1 MLLKYDLEGNDIL
14 VFPSAKRLAFYGSH
28 PFILLF
34 NRRKNMTRIDLTP
47 FYRSAIGFDRMANL
61 VDNLFQTPETGNTN
75 FPPYNIEKIGETD
88 YRITMAVA
96 GFAEADLDVTIHEGT
111 LIVTGHANQETLDE
125 DKTFL
130 YRGIAG
136 RQFERRF
143 QLADF
148 IEIKSASLKNGL
160 LHIDLKRE
168 VPEKLKPR
176 KINIGN
182 HQTLE
187 ENIH

>member
-1 MLLKYDLEGNDIL
+1 
-14 VFPSAKRLAFYGSH
+14 
-28 PFILLF
+28 
-34 NRRKNMTRIDLTP
+34 MTRIDLTP

-61 VDNLFQTPETGNTN
+61 ADNLFHTSDSGNSN
-75 FPPYNIEKIGETD
+75 FPPYNIQKIGETD

-96 GFAEADLDVTIHEGT
+96 GFDDNELDVTIHDGT
-111 LIVTGHANQETLDE
+111 LIVTGRPEQETADD

-148 IEIKSASLKNGL
+148 IEIKSASLNKGL

-168 VPEKLKPR
+168 IPEKMKPR
-176 KINIGN
+176 KISIDNQNAIEQKM
-182 HQTLE
+182 H
-187 ENIH
+187 

>member
-1 MLLKYDLEGNDIL
+1 
-14 VFPSAKRLAFYGSH
+14 
-28 PFILLF
+28 
-34 NRRKNMTRIDLTP
+34 MTRIDLTP

-61 VDNLFQTPETGNTN
+61 VDNLFHTSDSGNSN

-96 GFAEADLDVTIHEGT
+96 GFDENELDVTIHDGT
-111 LIVTGHANQETLDE
+111 LIVTGRSEQETADD

-148 IEIKSASLKNGL
+148 IEIKSANLNKGL
-160 LHIDLKRE
+160 LHINLKRDI
-168 VPEKLKPR
+168 PEKIKPR
-176 KINIGN
+176 KISIDNQN
-182 HQTLE
+182 VVEKKVH
-187 ENIH
+187 

>member
-1 MLLKYDLEGNDIL
+1 
-14 VFPSAKRLAFYGSH
+14 
-28 PFILLF
+28 
-34 NRRKNMTRIDLTP
+34 MTRIDLTP

-61 VDNLFQTPETGNTN
+61 VDNLFHTSDTGNSN

-96 GFAEADLDVTIHEGT
+96 GFDENELDVTIHDGT
-111 LIVTGHANQETLDE
+111 LIVTGRSEQEPTDN
-125 DKTFL
+125 DKTYL

-148 IEIKSASLKNGL
+148 IEIKSASLNKGL
-160 LHIDLKRE
+160 LHINLKRE
-168 VPEKLKPR
+168 LPEKMKPR
-176 KINIGN
+176 KISIDNQNAIEKKM
-182 HQTLE
+182 H
-187 ENIH
+187 

>member
-1 MLLKYDLEGNDIL
+1 
-14 VFPSAKRLAFYGSH
+14 
-28 PFILLF
+28 
-34 NRRKNMTRIDLTP
+34 MTRIDLSP

-61 VDNLFQTPETGNTN
+61 VDNLFHTTDSGNSN
-75 FPPYNIEKIGETD
+75 FPPYNIQKIGETD

-96 GFAEADLDVTIHEGT
+96 GFDENELDVTIHDGT
-111 LIVTGHANQETLDE
+111 LIIAGRSEQETADD

-148 IEIKSASLKNGL
+148 IEIKSASLNKGL
-160 LHIDLKRE
+160 LHINLKRE
-168 VPEKLKPR
+168 IPEKMKPR
-176 KINIGN
+176 KISIDNQNAIEKKV
-182 HQTLE
+182 H
-187 ENIH
+187 

>member
-1 MLLKYDLEGNDIL
+1 
-14 VFPSAKRLAFYGSH
+14 
-28 PFILLF
+28 
-34 NRRKNMTRIDLTP
+34 MTRIDLTP

-61 VDNLFQTPETGNTN
+61 VDNLFQTSDSSNSN

-96 GFAEADLDVTIHEGT
+96 GFSENELDVTIHEGT
-111 LIVTGHANQETLDE
+111 LIVVGRSEQESAE
-125 DKTFL
+125 DDKLFL

-148 IEIKSASLKNGL
+148 IEIKSASLNNGL
-160 LHIDLKRE
+160 LHINLKRE
-168 VPEKLKPR
+168 VPEKMKPR
-176 KINIGN
+176 KITIDNQNVI
-182 HQTLE
+182 E
-187 ENIH
+187 ENLH

>member
-1 MLLKYDLEGNDIL
+1 
-14 VFPSAKRLAFYGSH
+14 
-28 PFILLF
+28 
-34 NRRKNMTRIDLTP
+34 MTRIDLTP

-61 VDNLFQTPETGNTN
+61 VDNLFQSPESGNTN

-88 YRITMAVA
+88 YRISMAVA
-96 GFAEADLDVTIHEGT
+96 GFSEADLDVTIHEGT
-111 LIVTGHANQETLDE
+111 LFVKGLANQDEFDKET
-125 DKTFL
+125 TYL

-148 IEIKSASLKNGL
+148 IEIKSANLKNGL

-168 VPEKLKPR
+168 VPEKMKPR
-176 KINIGN
+176 KINIES
-182 HQTLE
+182 QQKLE
-187 ENIH
+187 ENVH